1 MTHRPYT
8 PPAWQAKPLA
18 DGRVTLLV
26 VPLTRLLKRG
36 AISDFGP
43 SDTAGYDW
51 HFRDSWKRWHE
62 VRHSR
67 LLELLPYAPGDL
79 IWCREAY
86 IGAYAYE
93 VNEYKPK
100 DWGNKPSWFPA
111 DGPIPERFVG
121 QFWHKARSPVTMPKW
136 AARTWLRCIG
146 VEVRRVQTISEDE
159 AVLAGTEPLFSDAEV
174 KAHPDIWG
182 TKPMPW
188 KNYLWHGQRGLVK
201 ASWIDAWPHQYS
213 DYSSPRDA
221 YSSLWCSLH
230 GPDAWAANPWAAFVA
245 VEKISKEDV

>member
-1 MTHRPYT
+1 MTHRLYT

-26 VPLTRLLKRG
+26 VPLKVQPKYEYR
-36 AISDFGP
+36 
-43 SDTAGYDW
+43 
-51 HFRDSWKRWHE
+51 SWE
-62 VRHSR
+62 TN
-67 LLELLPYAPGDL
+67 LPYAPGDL
-79 IWCREAY
+79 IWCRVAY

-136 AARTWLRCIG
+136 AARTWLRCTG

-159 AVLAGTEPLFSDAEV
+159 VRRVGLEPNDGTVLRGKFN
-174 KAHPDIWG
+174 
-182 TKPMPW
+182 PW
-188 KNYLWHGQRGLVK
+188 
-201 ASWIDAWPHQYS
+201 D
-213 DYSSPRDA
+213 
-221 YSSLWCSLH
+221 
-230 GPDAWAANPWAAFVA
+230 ANPWAAFTT